1 MALNDKLKQDIAT
14 GNIPEPEI
22 ANFVRP
28 NYTQPQ
34 NDDLDNHFS
43 ELDESIKEIN
53 EAINK
58 YEKSPESV
66 FEEPKTN
73 SNDVDAYA
81 AIEKKLQ
88 DLEMTVAKLAD
99 KIGNAPAADYSE
111 IFKSIDSAKNSI
123 SALLKNTQPSSME
136 ERMKALEA
144 AVELIG
150 TKQDRN
156 DRQIAQTLRENANF
170 QIQVRQGMQKD
181 IEELREQQNGE
192 HFNPILKMISQV
204 YAEYQIV
211 FEDSGLSDKTKKNLK
226 SLFSE
231 LEEILEEYEAEVVVS
246 EEGSERKPR
255 VSKIIEKV
263 ATGEKEKHNTIAR
276 SRKPGVIKG
285 KMVLYPEFVDVYV
298 YDESLDLKD
307 SNPEINETSNGDLP
321 QENQPEEVPETTP
334 SNDDASMT
342 ELPKEEKESV
352 TEPSDQTDQ
361 NNTEGK

>member
-1 MALNDKLKQDIAT
+1 
-14 GNIPEPEI
+14 
-22 ANFVRP
+22 
-28 NYTQPQ
+28 
-34 NDDLDNHFS
+34 
-43 ELDESIKEIN
+43 
-53 EAINK
+53 
-58 YEKSPESV
+58 
-66 FEEPKTN
+66 
-73 SNDVDAYA
+73 
-81 AIEKKLQ
+81 
-88 DLEMTVAKLAD
+88 
-99 KIGNAPAADYSE
+99 
-111 IFKSIDSAKNSI
+111 
-123 SALLKNTQPSSME
+123 
-136 ERMKALEA
+136 
-144 AVELIG
+144 LIG